1 MAWKMKYTTK
11 MFHMMVVCVVVIII
25 IFYKG
30 FVTTK
35 KCLNF
40 GRSSH
45 ILFSLDE
52 DDGWMDIHVQAQWLN
67 MDVCWYNIF

>member
-1 MAWKMKYTTK
+1 
-11 MFHMMVVCVVVIII
+11 MVVCVVVIII

-52 DDGWMDIHVQAQWLN
+52 DDGWMDIHVQAQ
-67 MDVCWYNIF
+67 